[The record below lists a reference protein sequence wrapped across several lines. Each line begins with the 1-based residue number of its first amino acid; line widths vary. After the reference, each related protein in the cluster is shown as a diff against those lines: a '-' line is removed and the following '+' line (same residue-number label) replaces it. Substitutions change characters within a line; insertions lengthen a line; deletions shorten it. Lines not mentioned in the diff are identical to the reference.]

1 MTARGQRI
9 EDRGWPLDERFSNLP
24 ASVKTMW
31 ELVKQTWITLR
42 ANRTRS
48 LLTMFGIAWGLICL
62 ILMTS
67 GGEGMWVAHRDKMKL
82 LGKSIM
88 IVWGGLASKGAEG
101 SRAGKSIFLTLDD
114 YFVLKERATYLRR
127 LSPEIERSLPV
138 RSSLS
143 NGTFDV
149 HGVYPDYM
157 EMRSIEVH
165 GGGRV
170 IHEGDN
176 SNAQRVCILGDEVK
190 SQLFGKTRASGQT
203 VTISGYPYLVIG
215 ELVHKD
221 QNNNYSGPDNMQ
233 IFVPFYTLAR
243 DFPLP
248 DAPAG
253 KFQLSNLI
261 LQPRNEQL
269 GDAAE
274 LQVRQVL
281 SQEKGFD
288 PRDKDALPI
297 WNTITQSKLIH
308 KLFSGMQIFMGAV
321 AVVTLALGGI
331 GVMNI
336 MLLSVTERTR
346 EIGIRKAIGAT
357 SRAILLQFFAE
368 SMALAVVAGLLGMG
382 LGWGLCWLINLLPP
396 LDFFAGMIVTPKIG
410 LIAFGF
416 LTLVGVL
423 SSIYP
428 AFMASVTDPID
439 ALRYEQ

>member
-1 MTARGQRI
+1 
-9 EDRGWPLDERFSNLP
+9 
-24 ASVKTMW
+24 MW

-82 LGKSIM
+82 LGKNIM
-88 IVWGGLASKGAEG
+88 IVWGGLTSKGAEG
-101 SRAGKSIFLTLDD
+101 SRAGRNIFLTLDD
-114 YFVLKERATYLRR
+114 YFLLKERATYLLR

-138 RSSLS
+138 RSSLN
-143 NGTFDV
+143 NGTFNV
-149 HGVYPDYM
+149 HGVFPDYM
-157 EMRSIEVH
+157 EMRTIEVH
-165 GGGRV
+165 RGGRV

-190 SQLFGKTRASGQT
+190 SQLFGKARASSQT
-203 VTISGYPYLVIG
+203 VTIGGYPYLVIG

-233 IFVPFYTLAR
+233 IFIPFYTLAR

-281 SQEKGFD
+281 SQKRGFD

-297 WNTITQSKLIH
+297 WNTITQSKFIH

-321 AVVTLALGGI
+321 AVVTLVLGGI

-357 SRAILLQFFAE
+357 SRVILLQFFAE
-368 SMALAVVAGLLGMG
+368 SMALALVAGLLGMG

-396 LDFFAGMIVTPKIG
+396 LDFFAGMIVTPKMG

-439 ALRYEQ
+439 ALRYE

>member
-1 MTARGQRI
+1 
-9 EDRGWPLDERFSNLP
+9 
-24 ASVKTMW
+24 MW

-67 GGEGMWVAHRDKMKL
+67 GGEGMWVAQRDKMKL
-82 LGKSIM
+82 LGKNIM
-88 IVWGGLASKGAEG
+88 IVWGGLTSKGAEG
-101 SRAGKSIFLTLDD
+101 SRAGRNIFLTLDD
-114 YFVLKERATYLRR
+114 YFVLKERATYLHR

-138 RSSLS
+138 RSSLN

-149 HGVYPDYM
+149 HGVFPDYM
-157 EMRSIEVH
+157 EMRTIEVH
-165 GGGRV
+165 RGGRV

-190 SQLFGKTRASGQT
+190 SQLFGKARASGQT
-203 VTISGYPYLVIG
+203 VTVGGYPYLVIG

-233 IFVPFYTLAR
+233 IFIPFYTLAR

-274 LQVRQVL
+274 FQVRQIL
-281 SQEKGFD
+281 SQKKGFD

-297 WNTITQSKLIH
+297 WNTITQSKFTH

-321 AVVTLALGGI
+321 AVVTLILGGI

-368 SMALAVVAGLLGMG
+368 SMALALVAGLLGLG

-396 LDFFAGMIVTPKIG
+396 LDFFAGMIVTPKMG

-439 ALRYEQ
+439 ALRYE